1 MAEPASEIDLMK
13 KCIRLILANLLLLL
27 ATACSTSQIPPSSA
41 VDPALEA
48 RARAALQQLYATT
61 PNAKALQT
69 RAKAV
74 HVFPEMLKAGL
85 IVGAEEGNGVMFG
98 ADGKVMGYYN
108 ATSVSYGLQAGAQSF
123 QEAMFLTTNSAIN
136 YLQTSGGW
144 SIGAGPSVVV
154 VDTGVARSLTSTTLQ
169 SDVYAFIYGQQGLM
183 AGVGLQGQK
192 ISKLNP

>member
-1 MAEPASEIDLMK
+1 MAQ
-13 KCIRLILANLLLLL
+13 CIRLILATLLLLL
-27 ATACSTSQIPPSSA
+27 ATSCSTSQIPPTNG
-41 VDPALEA
+41 VDPDLEA
-48 RARAALQQLYATT
+48 KARAALRQLYSTA
-61 PNAKALQT
+61 PNAKLLQAQ
-69 RAKAV
+69 AKAV
-74 HVFPEMLKAGL
+74 LVFPEILKAGL

-123 QEAMFLTTNSAIN
+123 QEAMFLTTDSAIK

-154 VDTGVARSLTSTTLQ
+154 VDSGTARSLTSTTLQ

-183 AGVGLQGQK
+183 AGVGIQGQK
-192 ISKLNP
+192 ISKLSP